1 MLTNDFY
8 GKKGFIWWVGA
19 VEDDEDPLKLGS
31 VRVRIIGVHSEDTN
45 LVPTESLPWAQLMLP
60 VTGSNTTVPPRI
72 GDWVIGFFQDGE
84 VAQIP
89 VVMGIFPGIESVQSR
104 TLYQNITI
112 KKGGPDEVPQTPWDG
127 REVGQPIT
135 PIVARSE
142 GSVAGTVIDAT
153 NQRRSHICDITPE
166 VTKSVAYIKGQF
178 GQVLEAI
185 RAAIRAILAA
195 LGFDPSGTASYF
207 TQIAK
212 EVTRLLKKVTAA
224 IREINEQIV
233 TLVKVAQTI
242 RAVIDY
248 ILSLPERARK
258 FLTECITK
266 FLAALAQGFTDL
278 FVKPIVGASSGAFS
292 ELQKSFNEISGAA
305 RGLLNETGR
314 LVSMPGQF
322 IGALVNPSSDSDLSA
337 VERQLK
343 GHVNALTTTGTTIY
357 NRNVMSAN
365 TMGQTI

>member
-8 GKKGFIWWVGA
+8 GKKGFIWWVGS

-31 VRVRIIGVHSEDTN
+31 VRVRIIGVHSDDTN

-60 VTGSNTTVPPRI
+60 VTGSNTTVVPRI
-72 GDWVIGFFQDGE
+72 GDWVFGFFQDGE
-84 VAQIP
+84 YAQIP

-104 TLYQNITI
+104 TLYQTITI
-112 KKGGPDEVPQTPWDG
+112 KKGGPTEVPQTPWDG

-135 PIVARSE
+135 PLVARSS
-142 GSVAGTVIDAT
+142 GSVEGTVINAT

-178 GQVLEAI
+178 NQVLEAI
-185 RAAIRAILAA
+185 REALRRILEI
-195 LGFDPSGTASYF
+195 LGLNPSGAQSYF
-207 TQIAK
+207 TQLAKSIA
-212 EVTRLLKKVTAA
+212 ELLRKVTAA
-224 IREINEQIV
+224 IREVNEQIV
-233 TLVKVAQTI
+233 TLIRVAQTI

-248 ILSLPERARK
+248 ILSLPERARR
-258 FLTECITK
+258 FLTECISK
-266 FLAALAQGFTDL
+266 FLAALAQGFTDI
-278 FVKPIVGASSGAFS
+278 FIKPITGATSGAFS
-292 ELQKSFNEISGAA
+292 EIQKSFNEISGAA

-322 IGALVNPSSDSDLSA
+322 IGALVNPSSTTDLTG

-343 GHVNALTTTGTTIY
+343 GHVNALTTTGTTIF
-357 NRNVMSAN
+357 NRNVLSAN
-365 TMGQTI
+365 TVGQTI